1 MSTNSKKKSDKKKQE
16 SKKNLL
22 RLQQTPYYS
31 KVEFEPF
38 AMKKRIDGLLDKS
51 KFTTPASI
59 HKNVKAAAKK
69 ISSFDPVYMDCQ
81 PEPWSRQSCCD
92 MNVAEYIKLHG
103 GRIVCGYRLWAHL
116 PYYIEAERHAI
127 WVSDD
132 ETSRKDV
139 SFSSDGEVKVLFVPD
154 EIERQGKLEQNEP
167 RLRFAFSP
175 GTRQIVDILNGFENS
190 AVTSTLDPEEAWNT
204 MPSYEEFQ
212 AGKRMPNAFYTT
224 VPTGQ

>member
-1 MSTNSKKKSDKKKQE
+1 M
-16 SKKNLL
+16 
-22 RLQQTPYYS
+22 
-31 KVEFEPF
+31 
-38 AMKKRIDGLLDKS
+38 
-51 KFTTPASI
+51 
-59 HKNVKAAAKK
+59 
-69 ISSFDPVYMDCQ
+69 
-81 PEPWSRQSCCD
+81 
-92 MNVAEYIKLHG
+92 
-103 GRIVCGYRLWAHL
+103 